1 MSMSRLRCPTKGE
14 NHKMKDVL
22 IILGLFFA
30 TIGIL
35 IILERYNQI
44 RKRNNEASKRFL
56 QWLEDERKEVKDE

>member
-1 MSMSRLRCPTKGE
+1 MPLSHLRTTKGE

-30 TIGIL
+30 AIGIL

-44 RKRNNEASKRFL
+44 RKHNIEADKRFR
-56 QWLEDERKEVKDE
+56 QWIEDERKEVKDE